1 MAVTPLSEL
10 REWQLVEG
18 GQDLR
23 GRHLIDSSG
32 KLLGRIDQMM
42 VNTDAERV
50 DSVRTENGDL
60 FPVGA
65 LEIRS
70 DAVVFHGVKQTGTTT
85 ANLAPDAYR
94 IRRHS
99 AESKP

>member
-10 REWQLVEG
+10 REWQLEKD

-23 GRHLIDSSG
+23 GRQLIDSSG
-32 KLLGRIDQMM
+32 KLLGTIDQMM

-60 FPVGA
+60 YPVGA
-65 LEIRS
+65 LEIRT

-85 ANLAPDAYR
+85 ANLAEDSYR
-94 IRRHS
+94 IRRYS
-99 AESKP
+99 R